1 MPSFMYWLDR
11 AIQQPERIMEIMMMR
26 DMKPVEDIADKIAFE
41 KHVELLKK
49 NWPDALYGK
58 RVKTIG
64 ALKQD
69 YMKGFNV
76 FHAAAIA
83 KILGT
88 IKEGQTRCYMGIT
101 FEKRKGKISFRR
113 EEA

>member
-1 MPSFMYWLDR
+1 MPSFMYWMDR
-11 AIQQPERIMEIMMMR
+11 AIQRFDEIWSIMAMR
-26 DMKPVEDIADKIAFE
+26 DMATVEDMTDKIAFK

-58 RVKTIG
+58 RVKTRQAI
-64 ALKQD
+64 KND
-69 YMKGFNV
+69 YIRAFNL

-88 IKEGQTRCYMGIT
+88 IKEGQTRHYMNIT
-101 FEKRKGKISFRR
+101 FQKRNGKVTFSR

>member
-1 MPSFMYWLDR
+1 MPSFMYWMDQ
-11 AIQQPERIMEIMMMR
+11 AVKHFDEIWPILGMR
-26 DMKPVEDIADKIAFE
+26 DMTTVENMTDEMAFK

-58 RVKTIG
+58 RVKTREAI
-64 ALKQD
+64 KD
-69 YMKGFNV
+69 EYMRGFNL

-88 IKEGQTRCYMGIT
+88 IKEGQTIRYMNIT
-101 FEKRKGKISFRR
+101 FQKKKGKVSFRR